1 MKLTLDP
8 AIIGNAPKEVV
19 QTLAETIARAYA
31 HDVPRLVHRIARLED
46 QVARHKR
53 AMFEANGELEPVV
66 VYVLA
71 WGRDCDQYE
80 FSDVFTFD
88 NMADALAAEE
98 SFHRNAEGP
107 QSWTYIDEEAYNAFV
122 EQTGG
127 HIRRD
132 HAAEQMGY

>member
-8 AIIGNAPKEVV
+8 AVVGNASKEVV
-19 QTLAETIARAYA
+19 QALAETIARAYA
-31 HDVPRLVHRIARLED
+31 HDVPQLVDRVARLEE

-53 AMFEANGELEPVV
+53 AMFEANGEVEPAT
-66 VYVLA
+66 VYVFT

-80 FSDVFTFD
+80 FSDGFTFD
-88 NMADALAAEE
+88 NMADALSAEE

-107 QSWTYIDEEAYNAFV
+107 QVWIYTDEESHNEFV

-127 HIRRD
+127 QIRRD
-132 HAAEQMGY
+132 HAAEKMGY